1 MSRVV
6 RAAMTQTV
14 NAYRDMPA
22 TVADLAR
29 LAGRL
34 DDVRRANVDHHLAL
48 VEEAARQG
56 ARAVG
61 LGELFPAPYFALG
74 RDPMWTAL
82 AEDAQEGATM
92 TAVRAAARRL
102 GLVVVAP
109 IYELDGSTGKR
120 FNTAVVVGPDG
131 EVLGTYRKAHI
142 PFGQNE
148 QGSFHEDLY
157 YERSDGKNLLGPA
170 NVSLNPF
177 FPVFATPLGRVGV
190 AICYDRHFE
199 GVMSALARAG
209 AEMVFSPAVTFGQ
222 KSRRMWDH
230 EFPVDAARHNL
241 FIGGS
246 NRKGVEPPWNQP
258 YFGASYFVGP
268 NGPVPDLSSHP
279 SLVIGDLDLDELSAG
294 DPSGWN
300 LRRDVRPE
308 IYRPDRDSDAA
319 GPRTA
324 GS

>member
-1 MSRVV
+1 MSGNRIV

-22 TVADLAR
+22 TTAELHT

-34 DDVRRANVDHHLAL
+34 GDVRKANVDHHLEL
-48 VEEAARQG
+48 IEEAARLG

-61 LGELFPAPYFALG
+61 LGELFPAPYFALQK
-74 RDPMWTAL
+74 DPMWIPL
-82 AEDAQEGATM
+82 AEDAREGETV
-92 TAVRAAARRL
+92 TAMRGAARRL
-102 GLVVVAP
+102 GLVIVAP
-109 IYELDGSTGKR
+109 IYEIDATSGKR
-120 FNTAVVVGPDG
+120 FNTAVVIAPDG
-131 EVLGTYRKAHI
+131 EVLGTYRKTHI

-148 QGSFHEDLY
+148 QGSFHENLY

-170 NVSLNPF
+170 NVSKSSF
-177 FPVFATPLGRVGV
+177 FPVFETPLGRVGV

-199 GVMSALARAG
+199 GVMSALSREG
-209 AEMVFSPAVTFGQ
+209 AELVFSPAVTFGA

-246 NRKGVEPPWNQP
+246 NRKGTEPPWNQP
-258 YFGASYFVGP
+258 YFGESYFVGP
-268 NGPVPDLSSHP
+268 NGPVPDLSTHP
-279 SLVIGDLDLDELSAG
+279 NLVIGDLDLGQLSAG

-300 LRRDVRPE
+300 LPRDIRPE
-308 IYRPDRDSDAA
+308 IYR
-319 GPRTA
+319 
-324 GS
+324 